1 MYMYVYVY
9 VYMCALQDMCSL
21 IHSIYEVLEA
31 SVKQPD
37 GGTKALKIKLV
48 VTPSADPEK
57 TSQKG
62 RSSFLFWLK
71 GT

>member
-1 MYMYVYVY
+1 MYVSV
-9 VYMCALQDMCSL
+9 CALQDMCSL
-21 IHSIYEVLEA
+21 IHSIHEVLEA

-37 GGTKALKIKLV
+37 GGTKPLRIKLV

-62 RSSFLFWLK
+62 RGSLSSGLK
-71 GT
+71 ET